1 MKDTNQRQM
10 DSDSFRIE
18 IYVKMQS
25 GEGVI
30 ADYRTEAEIA
40 SLLSLDSIY
49 EATEAFEKVY
59 DVLVHRPAIIRF
71 NRHVEFLT
79 KNPPALKEAMAV
91 EKTDSVEAPACE
103 QHATSDVPVRC
114 DSVER
119 VAA

>member
-1 MKDTNQRQM
+1 MNDTERPM

-18 IYVKMQS
+18 VHVKMRS
-25 GEGVI
+25 GEGDI

-59 DVLVHRPAIIRF
+59 DVLVHRPATIRF

-91 EKTDSVEAPACE
+91 EKTDSVEEAVEPA
-103 QHATSDVPVRC
+103 AMSDVPVRC
-114 DSVER
+114 EASPER

>member
-1 MKDTNQRQM
+1 MNDTERPM

-18 IYVKMQS
+18 IHVKMQS

-59 DVLVHRPAIIRF
+59 DVLVHRPATIRF

-79 KNPPALKEAMAV
+79 KNPPALKEAMAE
-91 EKTDSVEAPACE
+91 EKTDSVEAAVEHVAIP
-103 QHATSDVPVRC
+103 DGPVGC
-114 DSVER
+114 DSAER